1 MIERL
6 GSYIPKLRNRHFL
19 VIDILAFTI
28 TPLLA
33 LMLRMDGNVPYD
45 RYGRSLVVV
54 TIAFLLVKLVVF
66 YRGGLYSRFWRY
78 AGLDELTRLSFLGV
92 VALLVQT
99 ALFLLLLQPNGWVG
113 RDFPR
118 SIPIVEGLLALLVV
132 GGLRYSV
139 PVTAR
144 LGQRSSNPAARR
156 VLIAGAGSAG
166 IMMVQEMHRN
176 PDLGMWPVAFVDDAP
191 DKQNMRI
198 KNVPVLGTCADIS
211 RVVEKSGA
219 QLVIIA
225 MPTAPGKVIREIVH
239 RCEEAGIQTKTM
251 PGMYE
256 LLGGTVSIK
265 QLRDVEIEDLLRRE
279 PIQTDTAAVGE
290 LLRGKRVLVTG
301 GGGSIGS
308 ELCRQ
313 VLQFEPQS
321 LVVLGHGENSVFHIH
336 QELLR
341 LQEQAHAIGQGG
353 MSTSIHSVIA
363 DIRFQDRICR
373 VFEEYQPEVVFHSA
387 AHKHVPLMETNPS
400 EAITNNVLGTQ
411 ILLDAAETVGVEHFV
426 MISTDKAVNPSSVMG
441 ASKRVAELLVR
452 QAALRNQRAY
462 VAVRFGNVLGSR
474 GSVVETFKQQ
484 IALGGPVTVTH
495 PEMTRYFMTIPEAVQ
510 LVLQAATLGESGD
523 VFMLDMGECVKIVDL
538 AHDLIEL
545 SGLTVGRD
553 IDVVFTGARPG
564 EKLSEELH
572 LASEEYAPTQHEKIR
587 VIRQVTDLLPQ
598 QLERAVA
605 LLIAAA
611 RADNRRKIIAELTL
625 LVPEYRRT
633 ALGAEARSYLIE
645 ELHLDVPE
653 PPALYPLDG
662 TTEHQAINNHEEA
675 GMSGVPS
682 GPRTPS
688 PSGQPNGDLHV
699 SPALGK
705 DVKPS
710 GSADATR

>member
-6 GSYIPKLRNRHFL
+6 GAFIPKLRNRHFL
-19 VIDILAFTI
+19 VIDILAFII
-28 TPLLA
+28 TPVLA

-45 RYGRSLVVV
+45 RYGRSLAIV
-54 TIAFLLVKLVVF
+54 TIVFLVVKLAVF

-92 VALLVQT
+92 VALLIQT

-144 LGQRSSNPAARR
+144 LGQQRSGNPSARR

-191 DKQNMRI
+191 DKQKMRI
-198 KNVPVLGTCADIS
+198 KNVPVLGLCADIA
-211 RVVEKSGA
+211 RVVKQTDA
-219 QLVIIA
+219 QLVLIA

-239 RCEEAGIQTKTM
+239 RCEEAGIQTKIM

-256 LLGGTVSIK
+256 LLGGRVSIK
-265 QLRDVEIEDLLRRE
+265 QIRDVEIEDLLRRE

-313 VLQFEPQS
+313 VLRFEPQS

-341 LQEQAHAIGQGG
+341 LQEQAQATGQGG
-353 MSTSIHSVIA
+353 MGTTIHSVIA

-373 VFEEYQPEVVFHSA
+373 VFDEYQPEVVFHSA
-387 AHKHVPLMETNPS
+387 AHKHVPLMETNAS

-411 ILLDAAETVGVEHFV
+411 ILLDAAEMVGTEHFV

-441 ASKRVAELLVR
+441 ASKRVAELLVSR
-452 QAALRNQRAY
+452 AAIRSERVY

-495 PEMTRYFMTIPEAVQ
+495 PDMMRYFMTIPEAVQ
-510 LVLQAATLGESGD
+510 LVLQAATLGQGGE
-523 VFMLDMGECVKIVDL
+523 VYMLDMGERVKIVDL

-553 IDVVFTGARPG
+553 IDIIFTGARPG
-564 EKLSEELH
+564 EKLAEELH
-572 LASEEYAPTQHEKIR
+572 LASEEYESTRHEKIR
-587 VIRQVTDLLPQ
+587 LIRQVTDLLPQ

-605 LLIAAA
+605 ALTAAA
-611 RADNRRKIIAELTL
+611 RADNPRTITAELKL
-625 LVPEYRRT
+625 LVPEYRQMGPGMGHEFPDSSELHEPTRRPPTRVSARLPDQPIAPGYART
-633 ALGAEARSYLIE
+633 AGA
-645 ELHLDVPE
+645 VPTRRQRGT
-653 PPALYPLDG
+653 PA
-662 TTEHQAINNHEEA
+662 N
-675 GMSGVPS
+675 
-682 GPRTPS
+682 
-688 PSGQPNGDLHV
+688 
-699 SPALGK
+699 
-705 DVKPS
+705 
-710 GSADATR
+710 

>member
-1 MIERL
+1 LTDRL
-6 GSYIPKLRNRHFL
+6 GAFLGRLRNRHFL
-19 VIDILAFTI
+19 VIDILAFII
-28 TPLLA
+28 TPVLA

-45 RYGRSLVVV
+45 RYGRSLFVV
-54 TIAFLLVKLVVF
+54 TVVFLAVKLAVF

-139 PVTAR
+139 PVSAR
-144 LGQRSSNPAARR
+144 LRQQRSSPTARR

-176 PDLGMWPVAFVDDAP
+176 PDLGMWPVAFVDDEP
-191 DKQNMRI
+191 DKQRMRI

-211 RVVEKSGA
+211 RVAEQSRA
-219 QLVIIA
+219 ELVVIA

-256 LLGGTVSIK
+256 LLGGRVSIK

-279 PIQTDTAAVGE
+279 PIETDTAAVGE
-290 LLRGKRVLVTG
+290 LLRGKRVLITG

-313 VLQFEPQS
+313 VLRFEPQS

-341 LQEQAHAIGQGG
+341 LQEHAQATGQGG
-353 MSTSIHSVIA
+353 MGTSIHSVIA
-363 DIRFQDRICR
+363 DIRFRDRICR
-373 VFEEYQPEVVFHSA
+373 VFDEYRPEVVFHSA
-387 AHKHVPLMETNPS
+387 AHKHVPLMEANAS

-411 ILLDAAETVGVEHFV
+411 ILLEAAEMVGVEHFV

-441 ASKRVAELLVR
+441 ASKRVAELLMR
-452 QAALRNQRAY
+452 QAALRSQRVY

-484 IALGGPVTVTH
+484 IALGGPLTVTH
-495 PEMTRYFMTIPEAVQ
+495 PEMMRYFMTIHEAVQ
-510 LVLQAATLGESGD
+510 LVLQAATLGQGGE
-523 VFMLDMGECVKIVDL
+523 VFMLDMGERVKIVDL
-538 AHDLIEL
+538 ARDLIEL

-553 IDVVFTGARPG
+553 IDIIFTGARPC
-564 EKLSEELH
+564 EKLAEELH
-572 LASEEYAPTQHEKIR
+572 LTSEEYASTQHEKIR
-587 VIRQVTDLLPQ
+587 MIRQVTDLMPQ

-605 LLIAAA
+605 ALIAAA

-633 ALGAEARSYLIE
+633 AQGVEARSYLID
-645 ELHLDVPE
+645 ELHLGMPE
-653 PPALYPLDG
+653 PPGLYPLDG
-662 TTEHQAINNHEEA
+662 TTGHRP
-675 GMSGVPS
+675 VK
-682 GPRTPS
+682 R
-688 PSGQPNGDLHV
+688 HV
-699 SPALGK
+699 SRAVGQ